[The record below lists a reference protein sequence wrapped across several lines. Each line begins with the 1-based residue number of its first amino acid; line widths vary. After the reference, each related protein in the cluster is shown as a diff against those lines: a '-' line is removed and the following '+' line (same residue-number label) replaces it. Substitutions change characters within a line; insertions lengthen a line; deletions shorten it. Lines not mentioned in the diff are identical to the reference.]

1 MGINFYNSYFQIM
14 EKIKISENKENHY
27 DVIEFMRS
35 SYGLKTVA
43 YFGINVSRNNS
54 SDPFLSVTYSQKWI
68 ERYKRENYVTI
79 DPVIKAGFSNLLPVE
94 WSSSNPRNEKLKTFF
109 GEAAEFGVG
118 RSGLTF
124 SIRGMGRDRAL
135 FTITTDSSGREW
147 TTDQDYLKRDFQM
160 LAYHV
165 HNLVLRTEWPEK
177 RVPKLAPRE
186 IECLKWKAAGKTD
199 WETAMILG
207 ITEKTVRFY
216 LDLAR
221 VKLDASNVTHAV
233 VKALNHNLI
242 FA

>member
-1 MGINFYNSYFQIM
+1 MGVGFYNSYFEIM
-14 EKIKISENKENHY
+14 EKIKINDGEEDHS
-27 DVIEFMRS
+27 DVIEFMRE

-43 YFGINVSRNNS
+43 YFGMNISPLS
-54 SDPFLSVTYSQKWI
+54 SGDPFLSVTYSQDWI
-68 ERYKRENYVTI
+68 DRYKHQNYLDI
-79 DPVIKAGFSNLLPVE
+79 DPVIKSGFSNLLPVV
-94 WSSSNPRNEKLKTFF
+94 WSASNPRDGKLKTFF

-135 FTITTDSSGREW
+135 FTITTDASGKEW
-147 TTDQDYLKRDFQM
+147 ATDQHHLKRDFQM

-165 HNLVLRTEWPEK
+165 HNLILRSQWPE
-177 RVPKLAPRE
+177 RRAPKLAPRE

-207 ITEKTVRFY
+207 ISEKTVRFY

-221 VKLDASNVTHAV
+221 VKLDASNITHAV